1 MDLSDYYM
9 AYKDIDGPLFWI
21 CLQSCLYT
29 HLENKVFP
37 VSECKV
43 DKDNVYNDINEFQ
56 NWWN

>member
-56 NWWN
+56 N